1 MLRLGVDVGGTNT
14 DAVIVSGAKILGTA
28 KVTTTPAVTD
38 GVVAAARAALEA
50 SHVRA
55 DEVRA
60 VMVGT
65 THFTNAL
72 VERQGLAPTAIVRLG
87 LPATTSVPPFADWPV
102 DLAAAVGAHAH
113 LVGGGHEF
121 DGREIAPLD
130 EAALAETGRTLH
142 QAGVRAVAVVGVF
155 SAVVDAHERRAAAI
169 LARAMPGAAISLS
182 HEIGRVGLLE
192 RENATALNACLA
204 PLAARTIES
213 IARAIASVAPTA
225 RLYLTQNDGTLMRAD
240 DAKRTPVLTV
250 ASGPTNSMRGAAF
263 LSGMRDAIVVDV
275 GGTTTDVG
283 AVVRGFPREA
293 SVAVRVAGV
302 RPNFRMPDLVSIGL
316 GGGSLV
322 ADGGARVGPRSVGAA
337 LAREAR
343 VFGGSTLTA
352 TDIAV
357 AGRRADIGDAAR
369 VRDLDDALVRRALG
383 TIDAAIAD
391 AIDKAKTTARAV
403 SLVLVGGGSV
413 LVSDALTGVSRVTR
427 PAHFAVANAV
437 GAAIAEVS
445 GEIDRVFSLE
455 AIGREE
461 ALAEARAEALQRAVA
476 AGASEAGLEI
486 VELEEV
492 PLAYLPSN
500 AVRIRAKAVGALA
513 DG

>member
-1 MLRLGVDVGGTNT
+1 MDGTRVLG
-14 DAVIVSGAKILGTA
+14 AA
-28 KVTTTPAVTD
+28 KVTTSADVMT
-38 GVVAAARAALEA
+38 GLVAAARDALASSGVAAEN
-50 SHVRA
+50 VRA
-55 DEVRA
+55 A
-60 VMVGT
+60 MVGT

-72 VERQGLAPTAIVRLG
+72 VERRDLAPTAIVRLG
-87 LPATTSVPPFADWPV
+87 LPATTSVPPFADWPT
-102 DLAAAVGAHAH
+102 DLVSAVGGHAH

-130 EAALAETGRTLH
+130 EAAVAEVGRTLRE
-142 QAGVRAVAVVGVF
+142 AGVRAVAIVGVF
-155 SAVVDAHERRAAAI
+155 SAIVDAHERRAAAI
-169 LARAMPGAAISLS
+169 LVREIPAAAVSLS

-204 PLAARTIES
+204 PLAARTIDS
-213 IARAIASVAPTA
+213 ITRALAAVAPTA
-225 RLYLTQNDGTLMRAD
+225 RLYLTQNDGTLMRAE
-240 DAKRTPVLTV
+240 DAMRAPVLTV

-263 LSGMRDAIVVDV
+263 LSDLRDAIVADV

-283 AVVRGFPREA
+283 AIVRGFPREA

-302 RPNFRMPDLVSIGL
+302 RTNFRMPDLVSIGL

-343 VFGGSTLTA
+343 TFGGSTLTA
-352 TDIAV
+352 TDVAV
-357 AGRRADIGDAAR
+357 AGRRAVIGDATR
-369 VRDLDDALVRRALG
+369 VRDLDDALVLRALG
-383 TIDAAIAD
+383 AIDTAIAD
-391 AIDKAKTTARAV
+391 AIDKAKTTASAV
-403 SLVLVGGGSV
+403 PLVLVGGGSV
-413 LVSDALTGVSRVTR
+413 LVSDALPGVSRVAR
-427 PAHFAVANAV
+427 PKHFAVANAV

-445 GEIDRVFSLE
+445 GEVDRVFSLD
-455 AIGREE
+455 AIGRDD
-461 ALAEARAEALQRAVA
+461 ALADARRQAMQRAVA
-476 AGASEAGLEI
+476 AGADPAGIEI

-513 DG
+513 DA